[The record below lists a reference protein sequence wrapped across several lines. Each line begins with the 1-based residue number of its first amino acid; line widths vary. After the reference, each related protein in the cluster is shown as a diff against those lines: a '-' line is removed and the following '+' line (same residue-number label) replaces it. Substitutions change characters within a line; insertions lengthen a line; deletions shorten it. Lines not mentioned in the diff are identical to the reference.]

1 MCVCV
6 YIYIYNYYTSFT
18 CQGIIQFLH
27 VSEPRLYISNKKKS
41 RNQLAK
47 SLITKHNSP
56 KRTPTLWCRLDDPN
70 KRISLQNHLLL
81 LICSHERKFKI
92 IIDTNHMEQNDNY
105 ARHTQTSHQLFNNS
119 NQLCSKWSMHLTQ
132 LSNATWYHLKENN
145 LSVSLWHSHLGKLD
159 SHCWGHP
166 VMHRPFLPC
175 WSTWVSREFQTQWN
189 TPQVPGFFPMKN
201 H

>member
-119 NQLCSKWSMHLTQ
+119 NQLCSKWSMPYILSLQLTIFFTHSLSPTLPWLTNSVNQ
-132 LSNATWYHLKENN
+132 LDGLILTCKE
-145 LSVSLWHSHLGKLD
+145 
-159 SHCWGHP
+159 
-166 VMHRPFLPC
+166 
-175 WSTWVSREFQTQWN
+175 
-189 TPQVPGFFPMKN
+189 
-201 H
+201 